1 MDASNRDATA
11 VPSALPVVPRWMTRA
26 IWAFL
31 VLGVGLRLA
40 RYALN
45 YPLWSDE
52 AFVAANFLRR
62 GYLELLRPL
71 DYWQICPVLFLWA
84 ERAVV
89 DALGFREWTLRL
101 VPLLCGLTALG
112 LFPKLASRAARGPE
126 LLLAVGIFAVS
137 AAPIRHAAEVKAYA
151 GDLLVALL
159 LLTPAL
165 AWLRDRARPGWLWVL
180 VPVAPIALAAS
191 HPAAFVA
198 GGVSLGL
205 VGSVWK
211 DRRRAVVAPFLA
223 FNAVVATTFVL
234 LYVFILKNQDAAMP
248 LAWRSYWDVGFPPLS
263 RPLAFARWLVATHT
277 GEMFGYPGGGGDGA
291 STGTFLLT
299 VAGALALWK
308 RRERALLATLLG
320 PFALTFL
327 AAVAHKYP
335 YGGTSRHLQ
344 FLAPSICVL
353 AGIGG
358 WSLIARLRSPKTREM
373 VMRGVAA
380 GLFAGGFVH
389 LARSMDRPF
398 YNPYDVS
405 ARAFAREF
413 WPALGRE
420 AEIVC
425 PLRDAGIRDENWV
438 NLNSAFYLCN
448 QEIYTPQRQHRA
460 GVNWNAISA
469 DHPLRCMVYPGTSV
483 DNPAFLAWKG
493 DLLSRFT
500 LQRLDDLPLTMLKPS
515 TKVEHLLIFE
525 FVPRPSEVAR
535 GTENAPRR

>member
-1 MDASNRDATA
+1 MGAPDF
-11 VPSALPVVPRWMTRA
+11 PRWMTWA
-26 IWAFL
+26 IWALL
-31 VLGVGLRLA
+31 VLGAGLRLA

-62 GYLELLRPL
+62 GYLDLLRPL
-71 DYWQICPVLFLWA
+71 DYSQICPVLFLWA

-112 LFPKLASRAARGPE
+112 LFSKMASRVARGPE

-151 GDLLVALL
+151 GDLLVALV

-165 AWLRDRARPGWLWVL
+165 AWLRDRARPDWLWIL
-180 VPVAPIALAAS
+180 VPLAPMALAAS

-205 VGSVWK
+205 AGPVWK
-211 DRRRAVVAPFLA
+211 DRRRAVVAPFLT
-223 FNAVVATTFVL
+223 FNAVIATTFML
-234 LYVFILKNQDAAMP
+234 LYIFIIKSQDAAMP
-248 LAWRSYWDVGFPPLS
+248 LMLRRYWDNVFPPLS
-263 RPLAFARWLVATHT
+263 HPFAFARWLVTMHT
-277 GEMFGYPGGGGDGA
+277 GEMFGYPGGGGSGA

-299 VAGALALWK
+299 ITGAIALWK
-308 RRERALLATLLG
+308 RRERAALMTLLG

-327 AAVAHKYP
+327 AAILHKYP

-358 WSLIARLRSPKTREM
+358 WSLIARLRSSKTREM
-373 VMRGVAA
+373 VIWGVAA
-380 GLFAGGFVH
+380 GLFAGGFIH
-389 LARSMDRPF
+389 LARSMERPF

-413 WPALGRE
+413 WPAQEQE
-420 AEIVC
+420 AEIIC
-425 PLRDAGIRDENWV
+425 PLRDSGIRDENWV

-448 QEIYTPQRQHRA
+448 QEIYTPRRQRRA
-460 GVNWNAISA
+460 GVDWNAISA

-483 DNPAFLAWKG
+483 NNPEFVAWKD
-493 DLLSRFT
+493 DLQSRFT

-515 TKVEHLLIFE
+515 AKVEHLLIFE
-525 FVPRPSEVAR
+525 FVPKQPEIAR
-535 GTENAPRR
+535 GAGNAARR

>member
-1 MDASNRDATA
+1 MDASNHDATA
-11 VPSALPVVPRWMTRA
+11 VPNEPPVVPKWMTRA

-71 DYWQICPVLFLWA
+71 DNWQICPVLFLWA

-101 VPLLCGLTALG
+101 VPLLCGLAALG
-112 LFPKLASRAARGPE
+112 LFPRMARCVARGPE

-137 AAPIRHAAEVKAYA
+137 AAPIRHASEVKAYA

-165 AWLRDRARPGWLWVL
+165 GWLRDRSRSGLLWVL
-180 VPVAPIALAAS
+180 VLVAPMALAAS

-205 VGSVWK
+205 AGAVWN
-211 DRRRAVVAPFLA
+211 DRRRAVIAPFLA

-248 LAWRSYWDVGFPPLS
+248 AAWRSYWDVGFPPIS
-263 RPLAFARWLVATHT
+263 RPLAFLRWLVAMHT
-277 GEMFGYPGGGGDGA
+277 GDMFGYPGGGGGGA

-299 VAGALALWK
+299 VAGAIVLWK

-320 PFALTFL
+320 PFVLTFL
-327 AAVAHKYP
+327 AAVARKYP

-358 WSLIARLRSPKTREM
+358 GWLIARVRSPRWRELAM
-373 VMRGVAA
+373 KGAA
-380 GLFAGGFVH
+380 AALFAGGFVH
-389 LARSMDRPF
+389 LARSIDRPY
-398 YNPYDVS
+398 YNPYDVT

-413 WPALGRE
+413 WPAQERA
-420 AEIVC
+420 AEIIC
-425 PLRDAGIRDENWV
+425 PLRDAGIRDPNWV
-438 NLNSAFYLCN
+438 NLNAAFYLCN
-448 QEIYTPQRQHRA
+448 QEIYTPRRQRRA
-460 GVNWNAISA
+460 GLDWNAISA
-469 DHPLRCMVYPGTSV
+469 EHPLRCVVYPGTSITS
-483 DNPAFLAWKG
+483 PAFLAWKETF
-493 DLLSRFT
+493 LARFT
-500 LQRLDDLPLTMLKPS
+500 LRKLDDLPLTMLQPS
-515 TKVEHLLIFE
+515 TKVEHLLILE
-525 FVPRPSEVAR
+525 FVPRSPEIAR
-535 GTENAPRR
+535 GTGSDARR